1 MKNTKKTRVMGI
13 SMDINDALFRHLN
26 AAKIAKEYRESKEGK
41 ILKGFM
47 MELNYI
53 AEELLLHH
61 DVTCI
66 FCSEQEDKHF
76 EFQCRFHEE
85 CVIASYHTGDYA
97 YLGMEQVEE
106 FVTFKASFELQTFIH
121 ENKSCPIANKFEREI
136 DFILEYCIDNF
147 SQNIY
152 VVEYNEAPQESSI
165 VLQEE
170 DDENI
175 SLEEEVCEED

>member
-1 MKNTKKTRVMGI
+1 
-13 SMDINDALFRHLN
+13 MDIKDDLFRHLN

-66 FCSEQEDKHF
+66 FCSEQKDKHF

-97 YLGMEQVEE
+97 YLGMEQVDE
-106 FVTFKASFELQTFIH
+106 FVTFKAAYELYTFID
-121 ENKSCPIANKFEREI
+121 ENKTCPIANKFEREI
-136 DFILEYCIDNF
+136 DFILEYF
-147 SQNIY
+147 ERS
-152 VVEYNEAPQESSI
+152 
-165 VLQEE
+165 
-170 DDENI
+170 
-175 SLEEEVCEED
+175 

>member
-1 MKNTKKTRVMGI
+1 MGI

-53 AEELLLHH
+53 AEKLLLHH
-61 DVTCI
+61 DATCM
-66 FCSEQEDKHF
+66 FCSEQKDKHF

-85 CVIASYHTGDYA
+85 CVISSYHTGDYA

-106 FVTFKASFELQTFIH
+106 FVTFKAAYELYTFID
-121 ENKSCPIANKFEREI
+121 ENKTCPIANKFEREI
-136 DFILEYCIDNF
+136 DFILEYCRNSF

-152 VVEYNEAPQESSI
+152 VVEYHEAPQESTDG
-165 VLQEE
+165 L
-170 DDENI
+170 
-175 SLEEEVCEED
+175 

>member
-26 AAKIAKEYRESKEGK
+26 AAKIAQEYRESKEGK

-66 FCSEQEDKHF
+66 FCSE
-76 EFQCRFHEE
+76 
-85 CVIASYHTGDYA
+85 
-97 YLGMEQVEE
+97 
-106 FVTFKASFELQTFIH
+106 
-121 ENKSCPIANKFEREI
+121 
-136 DFILEYCIDNF
+136 
-147 SQNIY
+147 
-152 VVEYNEAPQESSI
+152 
-165 VLQEE
+165 
-170 DDENI
+170 
-175 SLEEEVCEED
+175 